1 MDNALAGFGLDIN
14 NLEDIQSRFEKP
26 SPKTS
31 ENNSPVTG
39 LEALSG
45 FKCLEAGLE
54 TLNGVSSSA
63 TKPSAKKVDQTNQDE
78 LIKALDREFDPNKR
92 YVKRT
97 SLNEVKERS
106 NSQSLK
112 NKAIRK
118 NNSGN
123 QGNNPKK
130 LPDGWSTLSTDAEY
144 IPVTNYPTIPVTV
157 QFADGAGLS
166 REYLHPNHPYTDNQL
181 KELRKILD
189 ELGENDA
196 LHVFQSPNAILDYYH
211 DAYGIDWRESPNPNK
226 RRYVQTIDLHIFFSF
241 KDLEFT
247 FNSKEEY
254 VFYCLER
261 LERIRR
267 ITTKFNRPIPLPYE
281 MRLSN
286 KKGKLVWK
294 SIALNILDV
303 SAMQGSKGLETYLGN
318 VGMSTDA
325 KTEYERWEKSR
336 MDLRLLENPLRFLRY
351 IRSDVGL
358 HTVRVKTIEFYNRI
372 AQLIGV
378 EPRDDWGMST
388 GKITAN
394 MISDWIATQVN
405 LPVTD
410 LYFDEVKGELTNKN
424 TGKLAI
430 KGLYNYNRLSSPE
443 SIRELSHLIG
453 NKKLLYLGMT
463 DGGRCVKERVLIDS
477 IKGALVDIDIMSC
490 YANGLLNQSFPIGN
504 PKIIFNKMKYK
515 DWEKKYSKKLVPGLW
530 YARISWENAPF
541 KQDLLISKE
550 EKQFTAWDY
559 YQRQFGE
566 NDTNDYDASMYLMLN
581 TVSQAA
587 YTHDEMQVIHKYSN
601 QFELKWIRENA
612 YIESFAF
619 YANNEKI
626 DTLDESLLL
635 IESFDKFGK
644 GGLKY
649 KTKWKSLELKKVM
662 SILINRRQA
671 HKQLMKH
678 YSDISEF
685 KPINYKSLENLP
697 PEIKRYWQEI
707 GELEDRIKSNNFVY
721 NYSQIDLNYH
731 SSIQEFIKLIGNTIY
746 GCIASAFFAGE
757 GTGIS
762 NYIVG
767 NNITAR
773 ARTLV
778 WCMAKGF
785 HSLMSITDG
794 GVFDA
799 NKVLSYR
806 RKSLDIFANVAFEY
820 FSNEK
825 NRVKVVDIIPLY
837 HQEIPINKSMSK
849 ILLDKRNNKTNHV
862 ENIAWQHLKNIFGKL
877 DIFSQDQ
884 FSFEVKQIY
893 TECILRN
900 KSDYI
905 LTNEFSSKEKDKENI
920 KIRGVKRADD
930 GSDKQMVKEIFNSI
944 QNKNGKIFSQKSR
957 RMLGLGEW
965 RTREELRK
973 DLLPH
978 DEIESTKDFFSLT
991 PLGCRFINP
1000 EHRKSILTAYDK
1012 ARIKKD
1018 NKAIARIKELET
1030 MRIWTSR
1037 ADGLKDE
1044 SNIENK

>member
-1 MDNALAGFGLDIN
+1 MDNVLAGFGLDIN
-14 NLEDIQSRFEKP
+14 NLEDIQSRFEQP
-26 SPKTS
+26 APKTS
-31 ENNSPVTG
+31 ENNSSVTG

-63 TKPSAKKVDQTNQDE
+63 TKPNAKKVDPTNQTE
-78 LIKALDREFDPNKR
+78 LLKALDRELDPNKR
-92 YVKRT
+92 YVKHT

-106 NSQSLK
+106 NSRSQKDKDKCKSSS
-112 NKAIRK
+112 N
-118 NNSGN
+118 N
-123 QGNNPKK
+123 QGSSPKK
-130 LPDGWSTLSTDAEY
+130 LPDGWSILSTDAEY
-144 IPVTNYPTIPVTV
+144 IPITNYPTIPLTV
-157 QFADGAGLS
+157 QFADSAGLS
-166 REYLHPNHPYTDNQL
+166 REYLHPNHPYSDNQL
-181 KELRKILD
+181 KELRKILE
-189 ELGENDA
+189 ELGESDA
-196 LHVFQSPNAILDYYH
+196 LHVFRAPNAILDYYH
-211 DAYGIDWRESPNPNK
+211 DIYGIEWRESPNPNK
-226 RRYVQTIDLHIFFSF
+226 RRYIQTIDLHIFFSF

-281 MRLSN
+281 MRLPN

-318 VGMSTDA
+318 VGMSTDG

-336 MDLRLLENPLRFLRY
+336 MDLRLLENSAKFLRY

-358 HTVRVKTIEFYNRI
+358 HTVRVKTIQFYNRI

-410 LYFDEVKGELTNKN
+410 LYFDEEKGEITTKN

-477 IKGALVDIDIMSC
+477 LKGVLVDIDIMSC
-490 YANGLLNQSFPIGN
+490 YASGLLNQTFPVGN
-504 PKIIFNKMKYK
+504 PKIIFNRIKYK

-530 YARISWENAPF
+530 SGRISWENAPF

-581 TVSQAA
+581 TVHQAA
-587 YTHDEMQVIHKYSN
+587 YTHDHMQVIHNYASN
-601 QFELKWIRENA
+601 QELNWIRENA

-619 YANNEKI
+619 YAKNEEI
-626 DTLDESLLL
+626 DELEESLLL

-649 KTKWKSLELKKVM
+649 KTKWKSIPLKKVM

-678 YSDISEF
+678 YEEISEL
-685 KPINYKSLENLP
+685 KPIDYECLENLP
-697 PEIKRYWQEI
+697 WEVKKYWKEI
-707 GELEDRIKSNNFVY
+707 GELESRIKNNNFVY
-721 NYSQIDLNYH
+721 NYSTNDLSYH
-731 SSIQEFIKLIGNTIY
+731 SSIQEFIKLIGNTVY

-767 NNITAR
+767 NNITGR
-773 ARTLV
+773 ARTLA
-778 WCMAKGF
+778 WCMAKGL

-794 GVFDA
+794 GVFDT

-820 FSNEK
+820 FSNENDRK
-825 NRVKVVDIIPLY
+825 KVVDIVPLY
-837 HQEIPINKSMSK
+837 PQEIPFDENMSK
-849 ILLDKRNNKTNHV
+849 ILLDKTNDKANHV
-862 ENIAWQHLKNIFGKL
+862 ENITWLHLKNTFEKL

-884 FSFEVKQIY
+884 FSFEVKKVY

-905 LTNEFSSKEKDKENI
+905 LTNEFATKEKDKENI
-920 KIRGVKRADD
+920 KIRGIKRANN
-930 GSDKQMVKEIFNSI
+930 GSDKEMVKEIFDSI
-944 QNKNGKIFSQKSR
+944 QNKKGKRFTQKSR

-973 DLLPH
+973 ELLPH

-1000 EHRKSILTAYDK
+1000 VHRKSILTAYDK
-1012 ARIKKD
+1012 ARITKD
-1018 NKAIARIKELET
+1018 DKAVARIKELET
-1030 MRIWTSR
+1030 MRVWTSR
-1037 ADGLKDE
+1037 PDGFEDK
-1044 SNIENK
+1044 SSV